1 MQVFLLDSCRSDC
14 AFRKCMRLACAV
26 CFSAR
31 AELLNRSKRV
41 ERAREERGVTAC
53 GTSVVLM
60 RFPPLED

>member
-31 AELLNRSKRV
+31 AEFGKGSR
-41 ERAREERGVTAC
+41 RAERGVTAC